1 MANEPD
7 VTQLLD
13 ITRNVWTEFLGIGL
27 APVKSDRSAV
37 RSSLSGCLAS
47 VTINGEWNGY
57 VSVVCSRPLARR
69 AAASMFGVTSDAVT
83 ADQIQ
88 DALAEL
94 ANIIGGNVKALLP
107 CPSQLSLP
115 AYQEIPLSVL
125 GAGAGGQSVLLSSN
139 GDVLQVQV
147 TETVAA

>member
-13 ITRNVWTEFLGIGL
+13 ITKNVWTEFLGIGL
-27 APVKSDRSAV
+27 APVSSAQSAV
-37 RSSLSGCLAS
+37 RSSLTGCLAS
-47 VTINGEWNGY
+47 VAINGEWNGQ

-69 AAASMFGVTSDAVT
+69 AAASMFGMTSDQVGT
-83 ADQIQ
+83 EHIE

-115 AYQEIPLSVL
+115 TYEEIPLASLSV
-125 GAGAGGQSVLLSSN
+125 AGGQSVLLSSN
-139 GDVLQVQV
+139 GDVLHVRV
-147 TETVAA
+147 AEETAS